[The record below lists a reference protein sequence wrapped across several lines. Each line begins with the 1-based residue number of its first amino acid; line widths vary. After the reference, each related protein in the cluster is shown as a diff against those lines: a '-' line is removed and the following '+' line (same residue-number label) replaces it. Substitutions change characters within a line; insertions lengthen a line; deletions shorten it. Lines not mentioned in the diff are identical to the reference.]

1 MALRFMPLLGSRV
14 KPCSHLKIGGLWGP
28 LSKTPWFPSSS
39 CFQSY
44 GYSIPVLASEAVKTL
59 DDKALCGGTSIYKG
73 AHKDDWIITLAKFA
87 VTKHNENQNVHLQFV
102 RVVGASHTGASCVL
116 YHITLVATDARR
128 QKIFHTVVWL
138 QLWRN
143 LMELLVWKP
152 VNDALSA
159 VGVKRGD
166 LKLHEAVMF
175 YMNQKKKDLYRI

>member
-14 KPCSHLKIGGLWGP
+14 KPCLKIGGLWGP
-28 LSKTPWFPSSS
+28 LSKTPWIPSSS

-44 GYSIPVLASEAVKTL
+44 GYSIPALASEAVKTL

-87 VTKHNENQNVHLQFV
+87 VTKHNEKQW
-102 RVVGASHTGASCVL
+102 VVGASHTGASCLL

-128 QKIFHTVVWL
+128 RKIFHTAVWL

-159 VGVKRGD
+159 IV
-166 LKLHEAVMF
+166 
-175 YMNQKKKDLYRI
+175 